1 MKVLIIEDNQ
11 ELARNIHD
19 FLGRE
24 GYICESSE
32 TLEGAKEKL
41 SLSRYDCI
49 LLDIGLADGNG
60 ISLLNMIR
68 AEHKESN
75 VLIISAKNA
84 LDDKIIG
91 LEKGADDYITKP
103 FHLAELHARIRAV
116 YRRKNL
122 GGASIVEFNEISL
135 NTDTFEAR
143 INDTLLDTTPKE
155 FDLLLYFLVN
165 KNRVLS
171 RQAIAAHL
179 WGDYTDNLANFDF
192 VYQHVKNLR
201 RKISRVEVVRH
212 QRLNDIIAQQIRQ
225 GGDYTAHPTRKRATI
240 TMIPEDSVPV
250 GVASFYTRGTG
261 WNPEFQSNEYKLVI
275 TSFYT
280 IKGSH

>member
-11 ELARNIHD
+11 ELARNIRD

-24 GYICESSE
+24 GYICESCD
-32 TLEGAKEKL
+32 TLEGAREKL
-41 SLSRYDCI
+41 AMFQYDCV
-49 LLDIGLADGNG
+49 LLDIGLPDGNG
-60 ISLLNMIR
+60 ISLLNFIR
-68 AEHKESN
+68 AEHKDCN
-75 VLIISAKNA
+75 VLIISARNA

-122 GGASIVEFNEISL
+122 GGASIVAFNEFSL
-135 NTDTFEAR
+135 NTDTFEAKVGEV
-143 INDTLLDTTPKE
+143 LLDTTPKE
-155 FDLLLYFLVN
+155 FDLLLYFIVN

-201 RKISRVEVVRH
+201 RKIGM
-212 QRLNDIIAQQIRQ
+212 A
-225 GGDYTAHPTRKRATI
+225 GGMDYIST
-240 TMIPEDSVPV
+240 VY
-250 GVASFYTRGTG
+250 GLG
-261 WNPEFQSNEYKLVI
+261 YK
-275 TSFYT
+275 FN
-280 IKGSH
+280 SHLGG

>member
-11 ELARNIHD
+11 ELARNVHD
-19 FLGRE
+19 FLARE
-24 GYICESSE
+24 GYVCELSH
-32 TLEGAKEKL
+32 TLEEARGKL
-41 SLSRYDCI
+41 GLFQYDCI
-49 LLDIGLADGNG
+49 LLDIGLPDGSG
-60 ISLLNMIR
+60 IGLLNMIR

-91 LEKGADDYITKP
+91 LEKGADDYLTKP

-122 GGASIVEFNEISL
+122 GGAAVVEFNEISL

-143 INDTLLDTTPKE
+143 IGEVILDTTPKE
-155 FDLLLYFLVN
+155 FDLLLYFIVN

-171 RQAIAAHL
+171 RQSIAAHL

-201 RKISRVEVVRH
+201 RKIS
-212 QRLNDIIAQQIRQ
+212 NA
-225 GGDYTAHPTRKRATI
+225 GGMDYI
-240 TMIPEDSVPV
+240 
-250 GVASFYTRGTG
+250 GTVYG
-261 WNPEFQSNEYKLVI
+261 LGYKFNSNKE
-275 TSFYT
+275 
-280 IKGSH
+280 G

>member
-1 MKVLIIEDNQ
+1 MKVLVIEDNQ

-19 FLGRE
+19 FLARE
-24 GYICESSE
+24 GYVCELSH
-32 TLEGAKEKL
+32 TLEEAQEKL
-41 SLSRYDCI
+41 LLFRYDCI
-49 LLDIGLADGNG
+49 LLDIGLPDGNG
-60 ISLLNMIR
+60 ISLLHTIR
-68 AEHKESN
+68 LEHKESN

-91 LEKGADDYITKP
+91 LEKGADDYLTKP

-143 INDTLLDTTPKE
+143 VGDVQLDTTPKE
-155 FDLLLYFLVN
+155 FDLLLYFIVN

-171 RQAIAAHL
+171 RQSIAAHL

-201 RKISRVEVVRH
+201 RKIG
-212 QRLNDIIAQQIRQ
+212 NA
-225 GGDYTAHPTRKRATI
+225 GGTDYIST
-240 TMIPEDSVPV
+240 VY
-250 GVASFYTRGTG
+250 GLG
-261 WNPEFQSNEYKLVI
+261 YK
-275 TSFYT
+275 FN
-280 IKGSH
+280 SH

>member
-11 ELARNIHD
+11 ELARNIHE
-19 FLGRE
+19 FLNRE
-24 GYICESSE
+24 GYICELSATMGE
-32 TLEGAKEKL
+32 AREKL
-41 SLSRYDCI
+41 SLFRYDCI
-49 LLDIGLADGNG
+49 LLDIGLPDGNG
-60 ISLLNMIR
+60 ISLLHLIR
-68 AEHKESN
+68 SEYGDSN

-84 LDDKIIG
+84 LDDKIVG

-122 GGASIVEFNEISL
+122 GGAHIVAFNEISL

-143 INDTLLDTTPKE
+143 VGDTILDATPKE
-155 FDLLLYFLVN
+155 FDLLLYFIVN

-171 RQAIAAHL
+171 RQSIAAHL

-201 RKISRVEVVRH
+201 RKISH
-212 QRLNDIIAQQIRQ
+212 A
-225 GGDYTAHPTRKRATI
+225 GGTDYISTVYGLGYKFNSHKPT
-240 TMIPEDSVPV
+240 
-250 GVASFYTRGTG
+250 
-261 WNPEFQSNEYKLVI
+261 
-275 TSFYT
+275 
-280 IKGSH
+280 

>member
-1 MKVLIIEDNQ
+1 MKVLIVEDNQ
-11 ELARNIHD
+11 ELARNIYD

-24 GYICESSE
+24 GYICEACE
-32 TLEGAKEKL
+32 TLEAAKEKL
-41 SLSRYDCI
+41 SLFQYDCI
-49 LLDIGLADGNG
+49 LLDIGLPDGSG
-60 ISLLNMIR
+60 IGLLKYIR
-68 AEHKESN
+68 AEHKSSN

-91 LEKGADDYITKP
+91 LEQGADDYIVKP

-122 GGASIVEFNEISL
+122 DGASVVTFNEISL

-143 INDTLLDTTPKE
+143 VGEVLLDTTPKE

-201 RKISRVEVVRH
+201 RKIS
-212 QRLNDIIAQQIRQ
+212 LA
-225 GGDYTAHPTRKRATI
+225 GGMDYI
-240 TMIPEDSVPV
+240 
-250 GVASFYTRGTG
+250 GTVYG
-261 WNPEFQSNEYKLVI
+261 LGYK
-275 TSFYT
+275 FN
-280 IKGSH
+280 SHSG